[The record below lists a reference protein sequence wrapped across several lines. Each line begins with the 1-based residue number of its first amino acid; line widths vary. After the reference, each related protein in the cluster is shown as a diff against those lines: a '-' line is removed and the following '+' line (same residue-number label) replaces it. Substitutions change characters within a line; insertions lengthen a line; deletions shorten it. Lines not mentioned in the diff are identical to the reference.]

1 MKNKS
6 FSKRLSGRVIL
17 IVAIIFV
24 VGLVVVGITSNNLIA
39 EEAENSTR
47 AILHGT
53 ISDFE
58 MPLTEVEISTRTVA
72 ALMVTTTEVDIA
84 EQIIQQTVA
93 LDSLICAGAVM
104 VPTAEGPAVLYSYED
119 SNGTVRSFRQK
130 GGWAD
135 DSWAS
140 RCMAAAQKYRRPFWA
155 PPYMAEGD
163 RRMLVTSYCLPMF
176 RNEGGDSTLIGIVTS
191 ELPIEWMETR
201 CENLKPYN
209 NSMTTVVCGDKL
221 VGITDTNIIA
231 QIKQAIEQNE
241 DLRALEEDL
250 KKGKDSIRRFW
261 SGSKL
266 NFVVFG
272 PLHNGWMVSITC
284 PYKEVLMRSSKM
296 HVNLIIIG
304 ILGIVLLYFVC
315 RRTIKRMTRPITE
328 LSDAALQMAQGD
340 FKASLPEIK
349 SQDEMKHL
357 RDSFIFMQNSIT
369 DYINELKTTTAANER
384 MESELNVARNIQMGM
399 LNRNYPDN
407 LHAMLVP
414 AKEVGGDLY
423 DFVLRDRSLYF
434 AVGDVSGKGVPAS
447 LMMAITR
454 AALRFVASIDQ
465 PINTIVSRINNS
477 VTDSNSNNMF
487 VTLFVGRINL
497 DNGHM
502 EYCNAGHNPII
513 IIPPHSEP
521 YFLKAKANLAIG
533 IFEDFPYEAE
543 TIDIAP
549 GTRIIA
555 YTDGINE
562 AERADKSLFGNQRLL
577 DWASAPKARDRSLS
591 EKDIVEDLYATVKEF
606 VGDNPQN
613 DDITIL
619 SFSL

>member
-1 MKNKS
+1 
-6 FSKRLSGRVIL
+6 
-17 IVAIIFV
+17 
-24 VGLVVVGITSNNLIA
+24 
-39 EEAENSTR
+39 
-47 AILHGT
+47 
-53 ISDFE
+53 
-58 MPLTEVEISTRTVA
+58 
-72 ALMVTTTEVDIA
+72 
-84 EQIIQQTVA
+84 
-93 LDSLICAGAVM
+93 
-104 VPTAEGPAVLYSYED
+104 
-119 SNGTVRSFRQK
+119 
-130 GGWAD
+130 
-135 DSWAS
+135 
-140 RCMAAAQKYRRPFWA
+140 
-155 PPYMAEGD
+155 
-163 RRMLVTSYCLPMF
+163 
-176 RNEGGDSTLIGIVTS
+176 
-191 ELPIEWMETR
+191 
-201 CENLKPYN
+201 
-209 NSMTTVVCGDKL
+209 
-221 VGITDTNIIA
+221 
-231 QIKQAIEQNE
+231 
-241 DLRALEEDL
+241 
-250 KKGKDSIRRFW
+250 
-261 SGSKL
+261 
-266 NFVVFG
+266 
-272 PLHNGWMVSITC
+272 
-284 PYKEVLMRSSKM
+284 
-296 HVNLIIIG
+296 
-304 ILGIVLLYFVC
+304 
-315 RRTIKRMTRPITE
+315 
-328 LSDAALQMAQGD
+328 
-340 FKASLPEIK
+340 
-349 SQDEMKHL
+349 
-357 RDSFIFMQNSIT
+357 
-369 DYINELKTTTAANER
+369 

-513 IIPPHSEP
+513 IIPPHAGP

-577 DWASAPKARDRSLS
+577 DWASTPKARDRSLS